1 MLKTMLEEYDKQLMD
16 KTKAYE
22 DEKIKLKLGEISKKT
37 GLKYRNMGCQES
49 NNYSI
54 LTRRM
59 KHRRMSWSKKGSEN
73 IAKVIA
79 SRASEST
86 KNEICRFSFRQLPEF
101 FRNYAEKYIQEI
113 ENNIKLIKKKREKVQ
128 KTYECK
134 KGTLLGNSKMKE
146 ILNIK
151 PISKLIYR

>member
-1 MLKTMLEEYDKQLMD
+1 MCENILSKENISFKKLEQICFKTACEFAKEMLKTMLEEYDKQLMD

-86 KNEICRFSFRQLPEF
+86 KNEICRFSFR
-101 FRNYAEKYIQEI
+101 
-113 ENNIKLIKKKREKVQ
+113 
-128 KTYECK
+128 
-134 KGTLLGNSKMKE
+134 
-146 ILNIK
+146 
-151 PISKLIYR
+151 